1 MRAHC
6 TARNAFSGICR
17 LAVKQIRDDV
27 MFVSAMLLVATG
39 KIDRKVLRTMIAH
52 R

>member
-1 MRAHC
+1 MP
-6 TARNAFSGICR
+6 
-17 LAVKQIRDDV
+17 LAVKQIPDDV
-27 MFVSAMLLVATG
+27 MFVSAMPLVATG